1 VYCQIVVCR
10 ARKIR
15 IASRVAS
22 EGSFQWA
29 WTGFQPSLSPSV
41 YALPFREMIAVR
53 AGMSGLP
60 KPGRSGATRWN
71 RSASSGISSRNM

>member
-1 VYCQIVVCR
+1 MGVLPDRRLR
-10 ARKIR
+10 ARNIR

-53 AGMSGLP
+53 SGCRVAIRNP
-60 KPGRSGATRWN
+60 TGAP
-71 RSASSGISSRNM
+71 

>member
-1 VYCQIVVCR
+1 MCCQIVVCGSR
-10 ARKIR
+10 SIR

-41 YALPFREMIAVR
+41 YALPFREMIAV
-53 AGMSGLP
+53 M
-60 KPGRSGATRWN
+60 RSGCRVA
-71 RSASSGISSRNM
+71 IRNPAGAP